1 MIFTLGEALV
11 DMIEVPPD
19 LLFVPALGG
28 SVANFTVAVARQGA
42 SVTYLNNLSADFFG
56 QRFTQW
62 MQSAGV
68 NIAASK
74 PSAKPTSIAFVS
86 KDADNKPTYSFIRDG
101 VADRSATTKQ
111 LINRLAVKPQ
121 LVHTGCLALVPA
133 DLNKTLQVLEAAKT
147 RGALVSVDA
156 NLRPSV
162 ATSPAYVAGVL
173 SALATADIIKVS
185 DDDCLLMGIEPNVQV
200 VRKRLMGKHGAHC
213 VALTLGAKGAWL
225 ITQQHAVFC
234 APPKGLRVKD
244 SVGAGDCFF
253 AGLVAHL
260 NQSQL
265 LSRKALASM
274 SESVMK
280 ASLGHAIAAAS
291 LSVQRVGCD
300 PANWQETS
308 ALAKKMSVT
317 ITHH

>member
-56 QRFTQW
+56 QRFAKW
-62 MQSAGV
+62 MQNAGV
-68 NIAASK
+68 AIAAKK
-74 PSAKPTSIAFVS
+74 PSAQPTSIAFVS
-86 KDADNKPTYSFIRDG
+86 KDSDNKPTYSFIRNG
-101 VADRSATTKQ
+101 VADRSATTRQ
-111 LINRLAVKPQ
+111 LIHRMADKPQ
-121 LVHTGCLALVPA
+121 LIHTGCLALVPA
-133 DLNKTLQVLEAAKT
+133 DLKKTLQVLSAAKSQ
-147 RGALVSVDA
+147 GALVSIDA

-162 ATSPAYVAGVL
+162 ATSPSYVAGVL
-173 SALATADIIKVS
+173 TALAVADIIKVS
-185 DDDCLLMGIEPNVQV
+185 DDDCLLMGIEPTVES
-200 VRKRLMGKHGAHC
+200 VRKRLMGKRGASC

-225 ITQQHAVFC
+225 LTQQQAVFC

-253 AGLVAHL
+253 AGLVATL

-265 LSRKALASM
+265 LSRKALSNM
-274 SESVMK
+274 SDSVMK

-291 LSVQRVGCD
+291 ISVQRVGCD
-300 PANWQETS
+300 PATWQETS
-308 ALAKKMSVT
+308 ALAKKMSAA
-317 ITHH
+317 ITQ